1 MMTGH
6 FRPTLQL
13 PTGVRLAKR
22 WVSKKG
28 CLMCLLPNLCDPLCL
43 SVVRPAFSTTESP
56 EEHREG
62 SFDQRHGFDLFDVHL
77 FASLLAAMKWLSVLH
92 SSLIRFRRSAAN
104 LASES
109 LRLCRRGARMQRKRR
124 VCMRLIQT
132 ANVPI

>member
-1 MMTGH
+1 MMTGL
-6 FRPTLQL
+6 FRPTRQL

-28 CLMCLLPNLCDPLCL
+28 RLMCL
-43 SVVRPAFSTTESP
+43 SVVRPAFSTTEST
-56 EEHREG
+56 EEHRKG
-62 SFDQRHGFDLFDVHL
+62 SFGQRHGFDLFDVHL

-104 LASES
+104 IASES
-109 LRLCRRGARMQRKRR
+109 LRLCRRGARMQSKRR
-124 VCMRLIQT
+124 FCMRLIQT